1 MMNGFV
7 FMEAKPL
14 RCFHECLF
22 LLAGGIGGI
31 LQCALVGFFVLFAAE
46 IDHERND
53 NRGEHQRDDKQGAE
67 EFRLCDQRDNSQT
80 DQLAPGQPFLAVF
93 FLLPNHALHLQ
104 IAAEDFQGVEN
115 AVDMAALIAVA
126 GIDARTDEAVA
137 DVRATL
143 EDKGIQVIVVD
154 EPNE

>member
-1 MMNGFV
+1 MKRNVPVKGHSFFQKSV
-7 FMEAKPL
+7 L
-14 RCFHECLF
+14 RSNF
-22 LLAGGIGGI
+22 
-31 LQCALVGFFVLFAAE
+31 
-46 IDHERND
+46 
-53 NRGEHQRDDKQGAE
+53 
-67 EFRLCDQRDNSQT
+67 
-80 DQLAPGQPFLAVF
+80 
-93 FLLPNHALHLQ
+93 Q

-154 EPNE
+154 QPNE